1 MADAKPPSTSDLL
14 LLMTGIQ
21 VVKAPDKTA
30 HSGEDYYLNPPVQTS
45 ERTLRETIGNPLYLH
60 NPSAAWKEVRFRD
73 WLISRIFAGIT
84 DNKHD
89 FTAISEPVL
98 YSLDLLGK
106 KYERGAP
113 GVTEAIEQ
121 ALLTETTK
129 RERTLFSTL
138 TFGITRQRAGTKE
151 VLLFGAGMRRRVEL
165 WLNEGEALQ
174 LDAEFFVPFLI
185 LPNKDHDDEVTSS
198 SVRSI
203 SAGISL
209 KNTKE
214 QALW

>member
-14 LLMTGIQ
+14 QLMTGLQ
-21 VVKAPDKTA
+21 KVKAPDTTA
-30 HSGEDYYLNPPVQTS
+30 DSGEDYYLNPPLQTR
-45 ERTLRETIGNPLYLH
+45 ERTLRETFANPLYLF
-60 NPSAAWKEVRFRD
+60 NPLAAWKEVRFRD
-73 WLISRIFAGIT
+73 WLISKLFAGIT

-89 FTAISEPVL
+89 FSAISEPVL
-98 YSLDLLGK
+98 YSMDLLGK

-113 GVTEAIEQ
+113 GISKAIEDT
-121 ALLTETTK
+121 LLTETTK

-138 TFGITRQRAGTKE
+138 TIGISKQIAGQKE

-165 WLNEGEALQ
+165 WLNEAEALQ
-174 LDAEFFVPFLI
+174 LDAEFFVPFVI
-185 LPNKDHDDEVTSS
+185 LPNRNHGEEVTSAK
-198 SVRSI
+198 VRSI

-214 QALW
+214 QAL